1 MACNCATKEQ
11 IDELYRRYGRKKDGD
26 RKLTPK
32 EKAKNALVYAGL
44 VLALIPIAPLLFL
57 FVLYKTFI
65 SKDHR
70 ISMVKFFR
78 LDKKLKQDVRQQV
91 I

>member
-11 IDELYRRYGRKKDGD
+11 INELYRRYGRRKDGD

-32 EKAKNALVYAGL
+32 EKVKNAVVYAGI
-44 VLALIPIAPLLFL
+44 VLALIPILPVLFL
-57 FVLYKTFI
+57 FVLYKALI

-70 ISMVKFFR
+70 ISMTKFFR
-78 LDKKLKQDVRQQV
+78 LDKKVKQDVGQQV